1 MMMMMDGSN
10 QRYRLEFYLQAFNL
24 LNSVNYNSYAGN
36 LRNQDNFGQPVSA
49 QPARRIELGMN
60 FGF

>member
-10 QRYRLEFYLQAFNL
+10 QRYRLEFYLQAFNI
-24 LNSVNYNSYAGN
+24 LNRVNYSSYVGN
-36 LRNQDNFGQPVSA
+36 LRVDTFGQPVSA
-49 QPARRIELGMN
+49 QAARRIELGMN

>member
-10 QRYRLEFYLQAFNL
+10 QRYRLEFYLQAFNI
-24 LNSVNYNSYAGN
+24 LNRTNFLNYAGN
-36 LRNQDNFGQPVSA
+36 LRSHYFGQATSA
-49 QPARRIELGMN
+49 GPARRIEVGMN